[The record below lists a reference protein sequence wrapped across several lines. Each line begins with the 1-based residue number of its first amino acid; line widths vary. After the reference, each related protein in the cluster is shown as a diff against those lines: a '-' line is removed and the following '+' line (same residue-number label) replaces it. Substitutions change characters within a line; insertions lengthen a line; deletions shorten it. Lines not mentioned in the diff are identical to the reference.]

1 MKLISRCKEECTSW
15 ARLLHDTKTARSA
28 LKDQFEKKRKLDR
41 NPDMSTADPWMRDA
55 LSLADQVL
63 DAGEGE
69 LVGMGDFGDVEFMVC
84 LLPSPLS
91 ILTPPGSSDVCLLR
105 PEL

>member
-1 MKLISRCKEECTSW
+1 V
-15 ARLLHDTKTARSA
+15 TKTARIA
-28 LKDQFEKKRKLDR
+28 LKEQFEKKRKLDKD
-41 NPDMSTADPWMRDA
+41 PDMSTADPWMRDA

-84 LLPSPLS
+84 PPFLLFDFHS
-91 ILTPPGSSDVCLLR
+91 
-105 PEL
+105 